1 MIPLLTRRTPQGVNL
16 LPNAV
21 VVHGILEK
29 LIIGLY
35 IGEGHGLPSEVID
48 PAGYSVDEE
57 GEARRLIGIEKTDQ
71 FAKMLKKGGGEVQV
85 TDDIQS
91 ARFQKNLWNASLST
105 LCVRFSIRR
114 LLALC

>member
-1 MIPLLTRRTPQGVNL
+1 M

-35 IGEGHGLPSEVID
+35 IGEGHGLPSQLID
-48 PAGYSVDEE
+48 PAGYFSDDD
-57 GEARRLIGIEKTDQ
+57 GAARRAVGLEKTEK
-71 FAKMLKKGGGEVQV
+71 FAEQLKKGGGEVQV

-105 LCVRFSIRR
+105 LCVSFLFAVLDFRSVADSR
-114 LLALC
+114 